1 MWASNYFGKKLL
13 SATSTRIKVFSCY
26 LSSVEPVFEKEIDKV
41 TIVGGGT
48 MGAGIADIAAQSGFK
63 VTIVD
68 SDESTQKCMV
78 QIVKTLSLSTQKRF
92 PNEPKGAKKYIDNV
106 LKNIQTNSHIENGCS
121 DADLVIESIIENLN
135 IKKDI
140 IQKIETVLPKN
151 SIIASNTSS
160 LTLSELSDH
169 LNYPENFG
177 GLHFFNPVWKMKLVE
192 VGRSSKTSEQTIKR
206 LTNFAEDLGK
216 KVVTCNDIS
225 GFIVNRLLF
234 PYLLE
239 ALRLY
244 DRGHASVVDID
255 TAMKLGAGFP
265 LGPFE
270 VIDRIGLDNVKMIID
285 GWHFKEPN
293 NPIFF
298 PSLTLNK
305 LVEEKKLGKKTLHGF
320 YEYKHKMY

>member
-1 MWASNYFGKKLL
+1 MLASSCIGKRLL
-13 SATSTRIKVFSCY
+13 SATSTRNKVFSCY
-26 LSSVEPVFEKEIDKV
+26 LSSSEGALEKEIQKI
-41 TIVGGGT
+41 TIIGAGI
-48 MGAGIADIAAQSGFK
+48 MGAGIADIAAQNGFK

-68 SDESTQKCMV
+68 SDESAQKCMV
-78 QIVKTLSLSTQKRF
+78 AIMKTLSRSTQKRF

-106 LKNIQTNSHIENGCS
+106 LKNIETHCHIENGCTE
-121 DADLVIESIIENLN
+121 ADLVIESIIENLE
-135 IKKDI
+135 IKKELFSR
-140 IQKIETVLPKN
+140 IETVLPKE

-160 LTLSELSDH
+160 LKLSDLSNH
-169 LNYPENFG
+169 LTYPERFG

-192 VGRSSKTSEQTIKR
+192 VGRSSKTSEQTIKK
-206 LTNFAEDLGK
+206 LTHFAQDLGK
-216 KVVTCNDIS
+216 TVVTCNDIS

-244 DRGHASVVDID
+244 DRGHATIEDID
-255 TAMKLGAGFP
+255 TAMKLGAGYP

-285 GWHFKEPN
+285 GWHFKEPS
-293 NPIFF
+293 NPLFF
-298 PSLTLNK
+298 PSPTLNK
-305 LVEEKKLGKKTLHGF
+305 LVEERKLGQKTLHGF